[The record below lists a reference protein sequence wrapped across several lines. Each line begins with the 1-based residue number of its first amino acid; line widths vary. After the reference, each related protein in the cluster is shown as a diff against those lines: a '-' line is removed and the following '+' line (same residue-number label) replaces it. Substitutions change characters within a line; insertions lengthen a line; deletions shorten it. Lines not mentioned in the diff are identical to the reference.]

1 LLPVPLPLL
10 VPDPDELPVLPLLE
24 PVPEPMPPVLEPLPG
39 LPSAPLPGVVVVEVL
54 GEVPPALD
62 PLPVVMPSSFRHFSR
77 SAPTMLRHLLLALPE
92 ALLPV
97 LGEVAL
103 GRLPLELSLPVAL
116 GLEALLLPPAAPV
129 AEPELCA
136 RVTPESAKSAAAVA
150 ALMSFKVIRCAP
162 CYLLV
167 PELLPE
173 PVPEPLLLPEPE
185 LDPPMGLLGDVVL
198 LPPLPDAPPL
208 ELLPLEPVA
217 PLEAA
222 PELDLLK
229 CASHSWRDTWPSLFL
244 STDEKLGVDAL
255 EAPLDELGEDEL
267 EAPPVALGDEVLGE
281 EELDAPPEAL
291 PEDLLSVALGLELEP
306 DAPLEPEAPGLC
318 ASATLAS
325 ANRAAAVA
333 LPTTLTNM

>member
-1 LLPVPLPLL
+1 MLPVPLPLL
-10 VPDPDELPVLPLLE
+10 VPDPVE
-24 PVPEPMPPVLEPLPG
+24 LPG
-39 LPSAPLPGVVVVEVL
+39 LPSALLPGVVVVEVP

-77 SAPTMLRHLLLALPE
+77 SAPTMARHLLLALPE

-103 GRLPLELSLPVAL
+103 GRLLLELSLPLAL
-116 GLEALLLPPAAPV
+116 GLEALPLPPAAPA

-173 PVPEPLLLPEPE
+173 LVPEPLLPEPLLPEPE

-198 LPPLPDAPPL
+198 LPLPDAP
-208 ELLPLEPVA
+208 LLLLEPVA

-255 EAPLDELGEDEL
+255 DAPLDELGDDEL
-267 EAPPVALGDEVLGE
+267 EEPPAALGEEVLGE
-281 EELDAPPEAL
+281 EVLGEDELEAPPEAL

-306 DAPLEPEAPGLC
+306 DAPLEPEAPELC

-325 ANRAAAVA
+325 ANSAAAVA
-333 LPTTLTNM
+333 VPTTLTNM

>member
-1 LLPVPLPLL
+1 MLPAPLPLL

-24 PVPEPMPPVLEPLPG
+24 PLPEPMPPVLEPLPG
-39 LPSAPLPGVVVVEVL
+39 LPTPPLPGVVVVEVL

-77 SAPTMLRHLLLALPE
+77 SAPTMPRHLLLALPE
-92 ALLPV
+92 ALLPL

-103 GRLPLELSLPVAL
+103 GRLLELSLPVAL

-173 PVPEPLLLPEPE
+173 PMPDPLLLPEPE
-185 LDPPMGLLGDVVL
+185 ELGLPMPLPPGCVVL
-198 LPPLPDAPPL
+198 LLPLPDAPVL

-229 CASHSWRDTWPSLFL
+229 CASHSWRETWPSLFV
-244 STDEKLGVDAL
+244 STEEKVGVDAL
-255 EAPLDELGEDEL
+255 VAPLDELGEDEL
-267 EAPPVALGDEVLGE
+267 E
-281 EELDAPPEAL
+281 APPEAL

-306 DAPLEPEAPGLC
+306 DAPVEPEAPGLC
-318 ASATLAS
+318 ASATLAN

-333 LPTTLTNM
+333 VPTTLTNM